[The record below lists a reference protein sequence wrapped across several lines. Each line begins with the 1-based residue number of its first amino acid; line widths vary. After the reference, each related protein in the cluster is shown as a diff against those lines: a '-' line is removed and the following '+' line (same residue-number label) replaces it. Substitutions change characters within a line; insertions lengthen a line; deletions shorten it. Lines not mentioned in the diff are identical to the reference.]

1 MMRESLR
8 LLVGLALVS
17 LVGCDVG
24 PGLVNPDQPKDLGAP
39 WVNKTDSQFGSSM
52 TSSDDAGNRVFSVT
66 NNDFAGLIEDIAAE
80 YNSPI
85 ALRPKKMGDWNLTV
99 EVKGKTLEAVLQDLA
114 TKCRLSLVK
123 SSGGVPL
130 LALPTDATGEESL
143 IKPIDVGGETDDE

>member
-1 MMRESLR
+1 MRKTLC
-8 LLVGLALVS
+8 LLIGVSLVS
-17 LVGCDVG
+17 LAGCDVG

-66 NNDFAGLIEDIAAE
+66 NNDFVGLIEDIAAE

-85 ALRPKKMGDWNLTV
+85 ALKPKQMGDWNLTV

-123 SSGGVPL
+123 SSGGVPML
-130 LALPTDATGEESL
+130 TFPADASGEEHL
-143 IKPIDVGGETDDE
+143 VKPDDVGGDGDDE

>member
-1 MMRESLR
+1 MRKTLT
-8 LLVGLALVS
+8 LLIAVSLVS
-17 LVGCDVG
+17 LAGCDIG

-85 ALRPKKMGDWNLTV
+85 ALKPKKMGDWNLTV

-114 TKCRLSLVK
+114 TKCHLSLVK
-123 SSGGVPL
+123 SSGGAPML
-130 LALPTDATGEESL
+130 TLPADASGEEL
-143 IKPIDVGGETDDE
+143 LVKPSDVGGESDDE

>member
-1 MMRESLR
+1 MTLKSWV
-8 LLVGLALVS
+8 LLIVTALINFA
-17 LVGCDVG
+17 GCDVG

-66 NNDFAGLIEDIAAE
+66 NNDFVGLIEDIAAE

-85 ALRPKKMGDWNLTV
+85 ALKPKKMGDWNLTV

-123 SSGGVPL
+123 SSSGVPML
-130 LALPTDATGEESL
+130 TLPTDASGEEHL
-143 IKPIDVGGETDDE
+143 VKPGDVGGEGDDE